1 MTFSK
6 TKRTQNVRGHLD
18 SQGRLQIAV
27 RLDSV
32 TFDALKEQAIKD
44 KMSIA
49 EKIRDYID
57 VGLGLDQDLDDTPEI
72 TTFEGVSS

>member
-49 EKIRDYID
+49 EKIRDYIN
-57 VGLGLDQDLDDTPEI
+57 VGLSVDEELDDTPEI